1 MNTHEISAERVCQF
15 DTTTLKMDV
24 DVLVE
29 STIEAINPVVEKLM
43 RLLTTNC
50 CPHEH
55 EFAVETALREAL
67 ANAVV
72 HGNHSDV
79 RKKVRVRCGYDST
92 KGILISVKDEGKG
105 FDPTMLPNPLIG
117 EHLASDHGR
126 GIFLINMLMDETH
139 FEDRGRE
146 ICMCKCVPASH
157 ECRQDTLR
165 NRKHFMATQIVKS
178 TRIEG
183 AAEASEL

>member
-1 MNTHEISAERVCQF
+1 MNTHEVSAERVCQF
-15 DTTTLKMDV
+15 DPTTSKKDV
-24 DVLVE
+24 EVLIE
-29 STIEAINPVVEKLM
+29 SAIEAINPVVEKLM
-43 RLLTTNC
+43 GVLRTNC

-72 HGNHSDV
+72 HGNHSDI
-79 RKKVRVRCGYDST
+79 RKKVRVRCSYDST
-92 KGILISVKDEGKG
+92 KGILIAVKDEGEG

-139 FEDRGRE
+139 FEDGGRE
-146 ICMCKCVPASH
+146 ICMCKCVRASH

-165 NRKHFMATQIVKS
+165 NRNHFMATQIVKR
-178 TRIEG
+178 TTIEG
-183 AAEASEL
+183 IAEVSEL